1 MPSFPRWILHVHCP
15 FSIGW
20 KRNTRSKS
28 NIVFQARLVTI
39 IDHLI
44 FLIRNLFTQ
53 AISALQAY
61 GAIVTSNIQ
70 AIPFDADEFF
80 RIDNLILMTELK
92 ENLNGYFA
100 SLPKASVR
108 TLAEV
113 IQYVQSTTLNTMS
126 IDSSLFSL
134 NQIQS

>member
-1 MPSFPRWILHVHCP
+1 MSPFPRWILHVHCP

-20 KRNTRSKS
+20 KRITRSKF
-28 NIVFQARLVTI
+28 NMVFQARLI
-39 IDHLI
+39 NDIDHLT

-53 AISALQAY
+53 AVSTLQAD
-61 GAIVTSNIQ
+61 GAIVTSNIE

-80 RIDNLILMTELK
+80 RIDNLIMMTELK

-108 TLAEV
+108 TLAEL
-113 IQYVQSTTLNTMS
+113 IQYVRSTTLDTMS

>member
-1 MPSFPRWILHVHCP
+1 M
-15 FSIGW
+15 
-20 KRNTRSKS
+20 
-28 NIVFQARLVTI
+28 FQARLINI
-39 IDHLI
+39 IDHLT
-44 FLIRNLFTQ
+44 FLIRNLFAQ
-53 AISALQAY
+53 AISTLQAN
-61 GAIVTSNIQ
+61 GAIVTSNIE

-80 RIDNLILMTELK
+80 RIDNLIMMTELK

-108 TLAEV
+108 TLAEL
-113 IQYVQSTTLNTMS
+113 IQYVQSTTLDTMS